1 MTEPKPGKRVALIRQ
16 SAIFQLKLLADGLR
30 DAILIPVAL
39 VATIIGV
46 LRGGDEPDREF
57 KRVIEL
63 GKDSERW
70 INLFDHHQ
78 PLDSAG
84 SIDDIL
90 NRVETVV
97 KEQYRKG
104 NTTDGGKKA
113 IDLAIEDA
121 HKSSAT
127 GRGNLNREVRA
138 C

>member
-1 MTEPKPGKRVALIRQ
+1 MTEPQPGKRAALIRQ

-30 DAILIPVAL
+30 DAVLIPVSL

-63 GKDSERW
+63 GKDTERW

-84 SIDDIL
+84 SIDDVL
-90 NRVETVV
+90 HRVETVV

-104 NTTDGGKKA
+104 NTTDRGKKA
-113 IDLAIEDA
+113 LDRALKDA
-121 HKSSAT
+121 HESAQ
-127 GRGNLNREVRA
+127 RDVDI
-138 C
+138 

>member
-1 MTEPKPGKRVALIRQ
+1 MTEPTHSSRTELIRE

-30 DAILIPVAL
+30 DAVLIPVAL

-57 KRVIEL
+57 RRVIEL
-63 GKDSERW
+63 GEYSERW
-70 INLFDHHQ
+70 INLFNHHE

-90 NRVETVV
+90 KRVETVV

-104 NTTDGGKKA
+104 NTTDGGKEA
-113 IDLAIEDA
+113 IDRALEDA
-121 HKSSAT
+121 QKA
-127 GRGNLNREVRA
+127 VRQEA
-138 C
+138 DNQD